1 MPRTCTIGRHA
12 ERAAIDSALV
22 ERRPFRDI
30 AGQHKV
36 SKSALVR
43 HFDDHL
49 PSSLVKAQ
57 EATEAAQ
64 ADALLAQVVDLRDKA
79 LGVLEQAEASED
91 LRTAVSAI
99 REARGCVELL
109 GKLAGQLKDSPTIN
123 VILMPEWRELQTA
136 ILKALAPHRDARL
149 AVTTAL
155 AEMES
160 HHAAGHA

>member
-1 MPRTCTIGRHA
+1 M
-12 ERAAIDSALV
+12 
-22 ERRPFRDI
+22 
-30 AGQHKV
+30 
-36 SKSALVR
+36 
-43 HFDDHL
+43 
-49 PSSLVKAQ
+49 KAQ
-57 EATEAAQ
+57 QATEAAQ

-149 AVTTAL
+149 AVASAL

-160 HHAAGHA
+160 YHAPGHA

>member
-1 MPRTCTIGRHA
+1 MPRKCTICGHKKRP
-12 ERAAIDSALV
+12 AIDKALV

-49 PSSLVKAQ
+49 PGSLIKAQ
-57 EATEAAQ
+57 QATEAAQ

-79 LGVLEQAEASED
+79 LGVLDKAEGSDD
-91 LRTAVSAI
+91 LRAAVSAI

-109 GKLAGQLKDSPTIN
+109 GKLAGQLKDAPTIN
-123 VILMPEWRELQTA
+123 LVLSAEWLTVQAAVLTA
-136 ILKALAPHRDARL
+136 LEPHPDARL
-149 AVTTAL
+149 AVAGAL
-155 AEMES
+155 GNIHVE
-160 HHAAGHA
+160 HA